1 VQLRTLSAIKSEE
14 KKESEG
20 RVLGRSPVNVT
31 LGAQLEGLLA
41 KVT

>member
-14 KKESEG
+14 KKESE
-20 RVLGRSPVNVT
+20 RKVLGRSPVDVT
-31 LGAQLEGLLA
+31 LKAQLEGLLA